1 VVQGLSGTVIS
12 DPAAL
17 RKRKKPTGTGRASQA
32 ASGSEVPTG
41 LERPTG
47 TGRASQAASG
57 SEVPTGLERPTGT
70 GRASQVSSSPSAK
83 ETLANQRVEPV
94 RRLLGRKP
102 AGPTGTDR
110 TGKASRPRGS
120 GAAGK
125 GTVLGDSRK
134 PREG

>member
-1 VVQGLSGTVIS
+1 MVQGLSGTVIS

-17 RKRKKPTGTGRASQA
+17 RKRKK
-32 ASGSEVPTG
+32 
-41 LERPTG
+41 PTG

-94 RRLLGRKP
+94 RRLLGQKP
-102 AGPTGTDR
+102 TGPTGTDR